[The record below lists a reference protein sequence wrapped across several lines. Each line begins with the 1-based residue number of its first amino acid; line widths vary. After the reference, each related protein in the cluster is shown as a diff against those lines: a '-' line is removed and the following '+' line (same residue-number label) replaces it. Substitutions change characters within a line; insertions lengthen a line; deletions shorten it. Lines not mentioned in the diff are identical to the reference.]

1 MSTHILFTSF
11 SNIPEINTPITAE
24 FVNRLVE
31 YCVMFET
38 KNEHSLALNSY
49 LLGVYPI
56 YFTNVENS
64 LFFSLLELDCEKIK
78 SILKDHPLIDPN
90 WTVVND
96 PYNYMI
102 VFTAYRVITS
112 SLKEELKER
121 ALLSLF
127 KMLQYK
133 FFTSLVQHY
142 YKFGADKE
150 VMDATIKDLTARYDI
165 VKYGTWKEVIEV
177 RSRDIYSPE
186 SIHRK
191 TLETFKDDQA
201 IIYVLS
207 DIQSRIRQ
215 KVKLVTQE
223 YYKNKDWNNEIRS
236 YNLVDEVDGEKVITA
251 TTNTLDNMIAQ
262 MLQQIQTPSRF
273 VDDEL
278 ITALSNKF
286 TAINQDMFRRVLYA
300 FTENAQLQ
308 FDSGDSKKTIR
319 NRKDENALIYVG
331 AELLITELIQKTYR
345 FCILM
350 KTNMK
355 SKGDILTKTIN
366 LYSSSRVSDEDILTI
381 KRSVVYFITNT
392 GESVRPA
399 TIASMS
405 IAFILYV
412 IIRSMQYL

>member
-1 MSTHILFTSF
+1 MSISILHDRF
-11 SNIPEINTPITAE
+11 SQIPEINTPITPQ
-24 FVNRLVE
+24 FVNQLVE
-31 YCVMFET
+31 YCAMFET

-64 LFFSLLELDCEKIK
+64 LFFSLLHLDCEKIK
-78 SILKDHPLIDPN
+78 EILKDHPLIDPS

-96 PYNYMI
+96 PYNYTVI
-102 VFTAYRVITS
+102 FTAYRVITS
-112 SLKEELKER
+112 SLKEELKDR
-121 ALLSLF
+121 ALLILF

-150 VMDATIKDLTARYDI
+150 VMDATIKELTARYDI

-177 RSRDIYSPE
+177 RARDIYSLE

-201 IIYVLS
+201 IVYVLS

-251 TTNTLDNMIAQ
+251 TTNTLDNMITQ
-262 MLQQIQTPSRF
+262 MLQQIQTPTRF
-273 VDDEL
+273 VDEEL

-286 TAINQDMFRRVLYA
+286 SAINQDMFRRILYT

-308 FDSGDSKKTIR
+308 FDSGDSKKTMR
-319 NRKDENALIYVG
+319 NRKDENSLIYIGV
-331 AELLITELIQKTYR
+331 ELLVTELIQKTYR
-345 FCILM
+345 FCILT

-355 SKGDILTKTIN
+355 SKGDILTKTMN
-366 LYSSSRVSDEDILTI
+366 LYSSSRMSDDDILTI
-381 KRSVVYFITNT
+381 KRSVVYFVTKT

-405 IAFILYV
+405 IAFILY
-412 IIRSMQYL
+412 IIIKSMQYL

>member
-1 MSTHILFTSF
+1 MAITLLHDRFTQ
-11 SNIPEINTPITAE
+11 IPEINVPITPE
-24 FVNRLVE
+24 FVNQLVE
-31 YCVMFET
+31 YCAMFET

-56 YFTNVENS
+56 YFTTVENN
-64 LFFSLLELDCEKIK
+64 LFFSLLQLDCEKIK
-78 SILKDHPLIDPN
+78 EVLREHPLIDPN

-96 PYNYMI
+96 SYNYMI
-102 VFTAYRVITS
+102 VFTAYRVFTS
-112 SLKEELKER
+112 SLKDELKDR
-121 ALLSLF
+121 ALLILF

-150 VMDATIKDLTARYDI
+150 VMDATIKELTARYDI
-165 VKYGTWKEVIEV
+165 VKYGTWKEVIES
-177 RSRDIYSPE
+177 RARDIYNPE

-207 DIQSRIRQ
+207 DVQSRIRQ

-262 MLQQIQTPSRF
+262 MLQQIQSPSRF
-273 VDDEL
+273 VDEEL

-286 TAINQDMFRRVLYA
+286 TAINHDMFRRILYT

-319 NRKDENALIYVG
+319 NRKDENAVIYIGV
-331 AELLITELIQKTYR
+331 ELLVTELIQKTYR

-355 SKGDILTKTIN
+355 SKGDILTKAMN

-381 KRSVVYFITNT
+381 KRSVVYFVTKT

-405 IAFILYV
+405 IAFILYI